1 MIESLRIEDLGV
13 IEAAELSLSP
23 GLTALTGETGA
34 GKTMVLT
41 SLGLLLG
48 QRAETSIVRSGA
60 QRCLVEGAFI
70 LAPGSRAAARALE
83 AGAELDDELLLA
95 SRTVPASGRSRAH
108 LGGRAVLSAV
118 LAEVGSALV
127 SVHGQADQ
135 LRLRS
140 AAAQRTAL
148 DSLGGAEH
156 RDLCR
161 RYSQAYRQRTEVA
174 QALARWQASAQAR
187 AQEVAG
193 LRTALEAL
201 EELDPAPGE
210 DRALSAEADRL
221 DHAEDLRRAATTAQI
236 ALSGDEDAPGG
247 DLETP
252 DAVAL
257 ISEAQRA
264 LAAEAPMDPAL
275 AELSE
280 RTGRLG
286 IEAADIASELSSYL
300 AGLSADPARL
310 AHVQSRRAALSRACQ
325 QIAGPH
331 EQIEDVDALL
341 AWGERAAARLAE
353 LDGPQDNAA
362 LLAERLAGAD
372 EDLAVVRAELSR
384 ARRDLAARLEESVS
398 AELEGL
404 QMKGSRLVVEL
415 TELDEPGPT
424 GGESVALALV
434 SHPGAPALP
443 LGKGASGGELSR
455 IMLALE
461 VVLAEAAIQDQEAGP
476 ARALPTRTLIFDEID
491 AGVGG
496 RAAREIGRRLARLAR
511 RYQVVVV
518 THLAQVAAWADT
530 HMVVRKET
538 PEPQDPDDDQ
548 GGAPAEGSHRPARSV
563 CPPGQ
568 ASAAAPS
575 ARTSVVVVEG
585 AERQRELARMLSGHE
600 DSEAAVRHAAEL
612 LDEASVAQSQA

>member
-1 MIESLRIEDLGV
+1 MIESLHIEDLGV
-13 IEAAELSLSP
+13 IHSADLALSP

-48 QRAETSIVRSGA
+48 QRAESGIVRAGA

-70 LAPGSRAAARALE
+70 LDPDSRAAERALE
-83 AGAELDDELLLA
+83 AGAELDEEVLLA

-108 LGGRAVLSAV
+108 LGGRSVPSTV
-118 LAEVGSALV
+118 LAQVGGALV

-140 AAAQRTAL
+140 AAAQRAAL

-156 RDLCR
+156 RQLCR
-161 RYSQAYRQRTEVA
+161 RYSQAYRERAELA
-174 QALARWQASAQAR
+174 QALEDWQASARSRGEEAAR
-187 AQEVAG
+187 
-193 LRTALEAL
+193 LRRALEAL
-201 EELDPAPGE
+201 EALDPAPGE
-210 DRALSAEADRL
+210 DRELAAEADRL
-221 DHAEDLRRAATTAQI
+221 DHAEDLRRAATTAQS
-236 ALSGDEDAPGG
+236 ALSGDEEALGAGDGAP
-247 DLETP
+247 DV
-252 DAVAL
+252 VAL
-257 ISEAQRA
+257 LSEAQRA
-264 LAAEAPMDPAL
+264 LAHEAQVDPAL
-275 AELSE
+275 AELAE

-300 AGLSADPARL
+300 AGLQADPARL
-310 AHVQSRRAALSRACQ
+310 AYVQDRRAALLRACRET
-325 QIAGPH
+325 AGPG
-331 EQIEDVDALL
+331 EQIDDVDALL
-341 AWGERAAARLAE
+341 AWGQRAAARLAE
-353 LDGPQDNAA
+353 IDGPQDGAA
-362 LLAERLAGAD
+362 VLAERLAGAE
-372 EDLAVVRAELSR
+372 EDLAVVGAELSR
-384 ARRDLAARLEESVS
+384 ARRALARRLEEDVT

-404 QMKGSRLVVEL
+404 HMKGSRLVVEL

-424 GGESVALALV
+424 GAESVALALV

-461 VVLAEAAIQDQEAGP
+461 VVLAEAAVGTEPGP
-476 ARALPTRTLIFDEID
+476 GREEGRSAARTLVFDEID

-530 HMVVRKET
+530 HIVVRKET
-538 PEPQDPDDDQ
+538 EPE
-548 GGAPAEGSHRPARSV
+548 APRTAGEPTT
-563 CPPGQ
+563 
-568 ASAAAPS
+568 
-575 ARTSVVVVEG
+575 RTSVVVVEG
-585 AERQRELARMLSGHE
+585 AQRRRELARMLSGHE

-612 LDEASVAQSQA
+612 LDEAGMAESQA

>member
-1 MIESLRIEDLGV
+1 MGV
-13 IEAAELSLSP
+13 IRSADLALSP

-48 QRAETSIVRSGA
+48 RRAESSIVRTGA

-70 LAPGSRAAARALE
+70 LDPDSRAAERALE
-83 AGAELDDELLLA
+83 AGAELDEEVLLA

-108 LGGRAVLSAV
+108 LGGRAVPSAV
-118 LAEVGSALV
+118 LAQVGGALV

-140 AAAQRTAL
+140 AAAQRAAL

-156 RDLCR
+156 RQLCR
-161 RYSQAYRQRTEVA
+161 RYSQAYRERA
-174 QALARWQASAQAR
+174 GIARALEEWQASARSRGEEAAR
-187 AQEVAG
+187 
-193 LRTALEAL
+193 LRRGLEAL

-210 DRALSAEADRL
+210 DRELSAEADRL
-221 DHAEDLRRAATTAQI
+221 DHAEDLRRAATTAQT
-236 ALSGDEDAPGG
+236 ALSGDEEALGTAGGAP
-247 DLETP
+247 DV
-252 DAVAL
+252 VAL

-264 LAAEAPMDPAL
+264 LAHEAQVDPAL
-275 AELSE
+275 AELAE

-286 IEAADIASELSSYL
+286 IEAADIAAELSSYL
-300 AGLSADPARL
+300 AGLQADPARL
-310 AHVQSRRAALSRACQ
+310 ARVQDRRAALARACRE
-325 QIAGPH
+325 IAGPG
-331 EQIEDVDALL
+331 ERIDDVDALL
-341 AWGERAAARLAE
+341 AWGQRAAARLAE
-353 LDGPQDNAA
+353 IDGPQDGAA
-362 LLAERLAGAD
+362 VLAERLAGAE
-372 EDLAVVRAELSR
+372 EDLAVVGAELSR
-384 ARRDLAARLEESVS
+384 ARRALAQRLEEDVT

-404 QMKGSRLVVEL
+404 HMKGSRLVVEL

-424 GGESVALALV
+424 GAEGVALALV

-443 LGKGASGGELSR
+443 LGRGASGGELSR

-461 VVLAEAAIQDQEAGP
+461 VVLAEAAVQDGAQADPQGGS
-476 ARALPTRTLIFDEID
+476 ARRADRTLIFDEID

-538 PEPQDPDDDQ
+538 DAEAGQEAGEPTT
-548 GGAPAEGSHRPARSV
+548 
-563 CPPGQ
+563 
-568 ASAAAPS
+568 
-575 ARTSVVVVEG
+575 RTSVVVVEG
-585 AERQRELARMLSGHE
+585 GQRRRELARMLSGHE

-612 LDEASVAQSQA
+612 LEEAGMAQSQA

>member
-1 MIESLRIEDLGV
+1 MIESLHIEDLGV
-13 IEAAELSLSP
+13 IHSADLALSP

-48 QRAETSIVRSGA
+48 QRAESGIVRAGA

-70 LAPGSRAAARALE
+70 LDPDSRAAERALE
-83 AGAELDDELLLA
+83 AGAELDEEVLLA

-108 LGGRAVLSAV
+108 LGGRSVPSTV
-118 LAEVGSALV
+118 LAQVGGALV

-140 AAAQRTAL
+140 AAAQRAAL

-156 RDLCR
+156 RQLCR
-161 RYSQAYRQRTEVA
+161 RYSQAYRERAELA
-174 QALARWQASAQAR
+174 QALEDWQASARSRGEEAAR
-187 AQEVAG
+187 
-193 LRTALEAL
+193 LRRALEAL
-201 EELDPAPGE
+201 EALDPAPGE
-210 DRALSAEADRL
+210 DRELAAEADRL
-221 DHAEDLRRAATTAQI
+221 DHAEDLRRAATTAQS
-236 ALSGDEDAPGG
+236 ALSGDEEALGAGDGAP
-247 DLETP
+247 DV
-252 DAVAL
+252 VAL
-257 ISEAQRA
+257 LSEAQRA
-264 LAAEAPMDPAL
+264 LAHEAQVDPAL
-275 AELSE
+275 AELAE

-300 AGLSADPARL
+300 AGLQADPARL
-310 AHVQSRRAALSRACQ
+310 AYVQDRRATLLRACRET
-325 QIAGPH
+325 AGPG
-331 EQIEDVDALL
+331 EQIDDVDALL
-341 AWGERAAARLAE
+341 AWGQRAAARLAE
-353 LDGPQDNAA
+353 IDGPQDGAA
-362 LLAERLAGAD
+362 VLAERLAGAE

-384 ARRDLAARLEESVS
+384 ARRALARRLEEDVT

-404 QMKGSRLVVEL
+404 HMKGSRLVVEL

-424 GGESVALALV
+424 GAESVTLALV
-434 SHPGAPALP
+434 AHPGAPALP
-443 LGKGASGGELSR
+443 LGRGASGGELSR

-461 VVLAEAAIQDQEAGP
+461 VVLAEAAAGSGPGPGQQEGRSA
-476 ARALPTRTLIFDEID
+476 ARTLIFDEID

-538 PEPQDPDDDQ
+538 GPELLQ
-548 GGAPAEGSHRPARSV
+548 GSGGPTT
-563 CPPGQ
+563 
-568 ASAAAPS
+568 
-575 ARTSVVVVEG
+575 RTSVVVVEG
-585 AERQRELARMLSGHE
+585 AQRRRELARMLSGHE

-612 LDEASVAQSQA
+612 LDEAGMAESQA